1 MSYVKEIQVLIS
13 GGIFLLELTTQS
25 KERKIKEGN
34 DFLEFYKLY
43 KNVKHTK
50 MTKTYGA
57 ILNSNFVSHL
67 VSSRK
72 RKPRATNGVRNK
84 EWWENCYKKWS
95 GKDFKKDLRVTRA
108 TFNLILHVT
117 VPYIFK

>member
-72 RKPRATNGVRNK
+72 RKPRTTNGVRNK

-117 VPYIFK
+117 APYILK